1 MNGERAMVLG
11 AVLGLL
17 DTLVIAAGI
26 AAWKH
31 GAYPS
36 VFPAV
41 VALGMMPARVVG
53 IGVGYLAAES
63 TARSVGW
70 RRRMMILPA
79 VAGVALL
86 GIAFGLEVIIPL
98 AAIPTIAGVLVRE
111 RASRHADDAFPVAA
125 ARVRW

>member
-41 VALGMMPARVVG
+41 VALGMMPALVIG

-98 AAIPTIAGVLVRE
+98 AAIPTIAGVLVLE
-111 RASRHADDAFPVAA
+111 RASRHADDAFPIAA